1 MSAAMILL
9 RQDMSHARKIREHEA
24 YQARLEGLLRLAGQV
39 LVDGDEVERADVAM
53 QIDVFLGEVEA

>member
-9 RQDMSHARKIREHEA
+9 RQDASHARKIREHEA